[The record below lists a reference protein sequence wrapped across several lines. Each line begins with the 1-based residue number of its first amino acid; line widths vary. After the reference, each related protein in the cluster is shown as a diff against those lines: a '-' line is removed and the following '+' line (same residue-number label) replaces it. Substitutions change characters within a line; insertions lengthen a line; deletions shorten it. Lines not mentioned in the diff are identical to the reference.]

1 MKTKAKLNEK
11 TNSLLR
17 QGIIVSE
24 TARLSIK
31 KVSYVKLRMVSQT
44 RPKRQEVVQMGGIR
58 AYHILVENANIHS

>member
-1 MKTKAKLNEK
+1 MKTKARLNEK

-31 KVSYVKLRMVSQT
+31 KVSYVKLRMVSQA
-44 RPKRQEVVQMGGIR
+44 RPKHRR
-58 AYHILVENANIHS
+58 